1 MAFRH
6 VNERKQ
12 LFSRRLKR
20 SWAIQRNLLFLQ
32 VSLEPPGLARKRTWN
47 RKYPIC
53 ITLAEGEIGEETFD
67 EGQEEEEKAEKHTIP
82 SQSSPVTLYLFGR
95 TGREKEEWFQHLLL
109 ASKAGAVSSN
119 EDNTGKVLNEKLTSV
134 TAVTLL

>member
-1 MAFRH
+1 MKENRFYADA
-6 VNERKQ
+6 
-12 LFSRRLKR
+12 LKK
-20 SWAIQRNLLFLQ
+20 SWATQRNLLFLQ
-32 VSLEPPGLARKRTWN
+32 VSLEPPGLARKRIWN

-119 EDNTGKVLNEKLTSV
+119 EENTGKVLNETLTSV